1 MMNSNN
7 SLPPCGENCGI
18 SRTSPNTREEK
29 TYTKLGI
36 FLILFGISSKPKAV
50 KFYCKK
56 CGRQFDQLS
65 PTELGNYA

>member
-1 MMNSNN
+1 MNLNN
-7 SLPPCGENCGI
+7 PLPPCGEDCGV
-18 SRTSPNTREEK
+18 SRTSPNSREEK
-29 TYTKLGI
+29 IYSKFGI
-36 FLILFGISSKPKAV
+36 FLILFGISCKPKAV